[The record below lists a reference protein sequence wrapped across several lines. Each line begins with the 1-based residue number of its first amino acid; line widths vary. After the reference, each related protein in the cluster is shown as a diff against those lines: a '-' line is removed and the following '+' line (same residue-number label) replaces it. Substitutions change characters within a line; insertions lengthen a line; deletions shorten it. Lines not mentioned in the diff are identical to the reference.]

1 MSNFRRTQELRQNRD
16 TPSKSMSK
24 ASRMGASTMGKKKVE
39 REVPPEDN
47 WNAAGNPSVYFDEL
61 P

>member
-1 MSNFRRTQELRQNRD
+1 MGGSTSMGGTMRRTV
-16 TPSKSMSK
+16 K
-24 ASRMGASTMGKKKVE
+24 E